1 MEYILIHTPRGINP
15 PEVVTRNTEMMK
27 KFFAKPE
34 DFVPGGKMI
43 ASYGART
50 KQFVV
55 CITDVPSIDALC
67 PFLEQLMMSGWDT
80 EVIPAEKTTVC
91 LEKIEKA
98 LKAMKK

>member
-15 PEVVTRNTEMMK
+15 PEVMARNLEMMK

-34 DFVPGGKMI
+34 DFVPGGKLI

-50 KQFVV
+50 KMFIV
-55 CITDVPSIDALC
+55 CIVDAPSAEALC
-67 PFLEQLMMSGWDT
+67 PFLEQIMMAGWNTD
-80 EVIPAEKTTVC
+80 VIPAEKTTVC
-91 LEKIEKA
+91 IEKIEKA